1 MYRRFIIPFG
11 RRAALFIVSLICA
24 GSVGAIAHA
33 TPVPEPLRAF
43 ERVGRIAAGSRAQAL
58 RAVPVARAT
67 GVSVVA
73 VSASWSSLSP
83 GAVVTVGV
91 NSYTMG
97 TDAFAAIQDGI
108 DAVDP
113 NGTVKVLPGAYTE
126 TASGRTLFDATGPY
140 QFGLFFGAAKGALTL
155 QGVSAS
161 GVPIT
166 SAAGVL
172 ATITTNSTAD
182 FGPDGI
188 WVEGDGVT
196 ITGVRIGTNLS
207 GQNKT
212 LEVIGDAFTMKWCD
226 IADIG
231 GSLYMDDWRYD
242 TGTNTSHVK
251 TYRIEGNNFQDGVS
265 MDIASGTG
273 ASGPASGRVI
283 TGNAFHNGSGDYWPM
298 ISFNGADTGVPWF
311 VYTVGGAQI
320 TGNTFANLYPDGQQI
335 RTRGTVPAAQFDW
348 ANYWSAN
355 TFDRKVAV
363 GSGATPLT
371 NLTTYSYPNFYGIF
385 SNNRRIGSAIQ
396 GEVDHGNAGD
406 VVLVGGGTYV
416 EQVVVSGKN
425 LTVQG
430 AGRSATTLQ
439 SPDALPVTF
448 TTSDVNHAVF
458 YATGAA
464 DVRLTALTVDGA
476 GKGAGNYRF
485 VGAAWYDAGG
495 RITDCDV
502 VHVRENPYNGD
513 QHGNGLYVY
522 ETTAAAYAFEMGN
535 TNIADYQ
542 KNGTV
547 FYGPGLAVNL
557 HDCSVTGQGPTALIA
572 QNGLEFYNVGTCSV
586 SNVTVTGNFYTPAS
600 VTSTGLLALYG
611 GTVNLSG
618 NNVFTGDQSALY
630 YVEASGS
637 AAGCHV
643 TGASWAANFEHDQAS
658 MANRAA
664 RAAAGRASGPPAP
677 SPFDGAPVL
686 DARVMQAMSAPL
698 TASVTDGC
706 LTGMGD
712 AGSQGVWAYSAGA
725 ATTVSVSHMEISGFT
740 YGIQSQGAATINA
753 DHNAITGN
761 LVAGFDN
768 TSGAGT
774 QVASLNWWGAA
785 GGPGTGGA
793 NPVTGS
799 VAASPWLISGA
810 DTQSGCGFLPG
821 PDNMISMIAPS
832 VCVTAANSCVDIP
845 VVISR
850 TTSDNVRGF
859 SVKVQLS
866 GNLTLCSAT
875 EDTYL
880 SSVSGTQFQAFPLGG
895 NLYEIDGVILGLPCG
910 ATAASG
916 GLFTLHVGSSLASGT
931 GTVTITSVSMRD
943 CSNGTVAASSGGPVN
958 VSIDNVGPAAVTA
971 LSAAQVKTGNT
982 SPSAPGVT
990 AIALSWP
997 AVPAG
1002 TSVRIYRKGFGHYP
1016 EYDDGGGAVPA
1027 APGAYPPAGWQLAG
1041 VVASGTTFIDKPTTR
1056 DFWYY
1061 IAYTQDAC
1069 GVVGPVSPRTN
1080 GTLDYHLGDIAE
1092 VISGVHVGNDHVDLA
1107 DVSNLGF
1114 HYGAVLAPNDPL
1126 DYLDVGPTTDHSVN
1140 ARPTTDHLVQFE
1152 DLILFAI
1159 NYEQVSAPQ
1168 LAGRPAASEEAD
1180 ALGLT
1185 IPALPA
1191 VGETFAVGVQLH
1203 SKGDVKAV
1211 SLDLTYDA
1219 DVVEPIR
1226 VDAGALLTAQHVP
1239 SVALSARPGNAD
1251 VAMLGTDETIVGD
1264 GEVAQMFF
1272 RVKSAGP
1279 AAIAIARVQA
1289 RDAANRSIKLGEV
1302 ADSGSLRTPV
1312 QSGLGS
1318 IFPNPVRD
1326 DATIEFRLPQAAN
1339 VSLDVYDLS
1348 GRHVARLVH
1357 GSQPAG
1363 VRLAR
1368 WSGRSDAGQ
1377 KVAAGM
1383 YLVRMEAAG
1392 ISQTRR
1398 ILLVR

>member
-1 MYRRFIIPFG
+1 MYRRFTIHFG
-11 RRAALFIVSLICA
+11 RRAALFSMALFLVASFGVA
-24 GSVGAIAHA
+24 AHA
-33 TPVPEPLRAF
+33 SPVPEPLRAF
-43 ERVGRIAAGSRAQAL
+43 ERVGRTGAASPAQAL
-58 RAVPVARAT
+58 RAVPVARAN
-67 GVSVVA
+67 GVSVVV
-73 VSASWSSLSP
+73 VSAAWSSLSP
-83 GAVVTVGV
+83 GAVVTVGA
-91 NSYTMG
+91 NSYTIG

-108 DAVDP
+108 DAVDA

-126 TASGRTLFDATGPY
+126 TASGRMLFDASGPY

-155 QGVSAS
+155 QGVTAS

-172 ATITTNSTAD
+172 ATITTNSTAN

-231 GSLYMDDWRYD
+231 GSLYLDDWRYD
-242 TGTNTSHVK
+242 TGTNTSHLQS
-251 TYRIEGNNFQDGVS
+251 YRIEGNNFQDGAS
-265 MDIASGTG
+265 MDIASGAG
-273 ASGPASGRVI
+273 ASGPASARVI
-283 TGNAFHNGSGDYWPM
+283 AGNAFHNGPGDYWPM

-311 VYTVGGAQI
+311 LYTVGGAQI
-320 TGNTFANLYPDGQQI
+320 TGNTFVNLYPQGQQI
-335 RTRGTVPAAQFDW
+335 RTRGTVPAVQFDW
-348 ANYWSAN
+348 ANYWSSN

-363 GSGATPLT
+363 GSGATPLA
-371 NLTTYSYPNFYGIF
+371 NLTTYSYAGSYGTY
-385 SNNRRIGSAIQ
+385 NNCRRIGTGVQ

-406 VVLVGGGTYV
+406 IVVVGGGTYV

-430 AGRSATTLQ
+430 AGRAATTLR
-439 SPDALPVTF
+439 SPDALPVAF
-448 TTSDVNHAVF
+448 TTSAVNHAVF
-458 YATGAA
+458 FATGAA
-464 DVRLTALTVDGA
+464 DVRLAALTLDGA

-485 VGAAWYDAGG
+485 MGAAWYDAGG

-522 ETTAAAYAFEMGN
+522 ETTAAPYTFEMGN
-535 TNIADYQ
+535 TNVADYQ

-547 FYGPGLAVNL
+547 FYGAGLAVNV
-557 HDCSVTGQGPTALIA
+557 HDCTVTGQGATALIA
-572 QNGLEFYNVGTCSV
+572 QNGLEFYNVGTCAV
-586 SNVTVTGNFYTPAS
+586 ANVAVTGNFYTPAT

-630 YVEASGS
+630 YLEASGA

-643 TGASWAANFEHDQAS
+643 TGASWAANFEHDQAT

-664 RAAAGRASGPPAP
+664 RAAAGRAGGPPAP

-686 DARVMQAMSAPL
+686 DARAMQALSAPL
-698 TASVTDGC
+698 VASVTNGC

-725 ATTVSVSHMEISGFT
+725 PTSVTVSQMEISAFA
-740 YGIQSQGAATINA
+740 YGVQAQGAATINA
-753 DHNAITGN
+753 DHNAISGN

-774 QVASLNWWGAA
+774 QSASLNWWGAA
-785 GGPGTGGA
+785 GGPGTSGA

-799 VAASPWLISGA
+799 VAVSPWLISGA
-810 DTQSGCGFLPG
+810 DTQAGCGFMPG
-821 PDNMISMIAPS
+821 PDNTISMIPPS
-832 VCVTAANSCVDIP
+832 VCVSVANSCVDVP
-845 VVISR
+845 VVVSR
-850 TTSDNVRGF
+850 TTSDDVRGF

-866 GNLTLCSAT
+866 GGLTLCSAT
-875 EDTYL
+875 EDSYL
-880 SSVSGTQFQAFPLGG
+880 SSVSGTQFQVLALGG
-895 NLYEIDGVILGLPCG
+895 NLYEIDDVILGLPCG

-916 GLFTLHVGSSLASGT
+916 ALFTLHVGSSLASGT
-931 GTVTITSVSMRD
+931 GTVTITSVTMRD
-943 CSNGTVAASSGGPVN
+943 CSNGTVLASSGAPVN
-958 VSIDNVGPAAVTA
+958 VPIDNAGPAALTA
-971 LSAAQVKTGNT
+971 LSAVQVKTGNT

-997 AVPAG
+997 SAPAG

-1027 APGAYPPAGWQLAG
+1027 VPVGFPPAGWQLAG

-1061 IAYTQDAC
+1061 VAYTQDAC

-1092 VISGVHVGNDHVDLA
+1092 VVGGVHVGNDHVDLA

-1114 HYGAVLAPNDPL
+1114 HYGVVLAPNDPL

-1140 ARPTTDHLVQFE
+1140 ARPTTDHMVQFE

-1168 LAGRPAASEEAD
+1168 MADRPATSDEAD
-1180 ALGLT
+1180 ALGLSV
-1185 IPALPA
+1185 PALPA
-1191 VGETFAVGVQLH
+1191 VGESFAVGVQLH

-1211 SLDLTYDA
+1211 SLDLSYDA
-1219 DVVEPIR
+1219 AVVEPIR
-1226 VDAGALLTAQHVP
+1226 VDAGALLSAQHAA

-1251 VAMLGTDETIVGD
+1251 VAMLGTDQTIVGD

-1279 AAIAIARVQA
+1279 AGIAIARAQA
-1289 RDAANRSIKLGEV
+1289 RDAANRPIQLGAVAV
-1302 ADSGSLRTPV
+1302 ADAPRTPV
-1312 QSGLGS
+1312 QSGLGA
-1318 IFPNPVRD
+1318 IYPNPVRD

-1339 VSLDVYDLS
+1339 VALDVFDLS
-1348 GRHVARLVH
+1348 GRHVARVVH

-1363 VRLAR
+1363 VRLVR